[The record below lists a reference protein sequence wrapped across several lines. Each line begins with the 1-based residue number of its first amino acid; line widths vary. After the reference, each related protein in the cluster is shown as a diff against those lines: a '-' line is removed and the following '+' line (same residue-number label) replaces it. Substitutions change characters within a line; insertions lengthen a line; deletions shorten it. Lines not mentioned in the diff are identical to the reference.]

1 MTVSTSKNMVLSQT
15 LKLVRQRR
23 GLKASE
29 VARRMGLPLRTYSLF
44 ESGRTRLDVE
54 RIALFAT
61 VTDSDAHA
69 ILTAVAIGAPHF
81 AARCMDNKLM
91 AILIAGVQRFDER
104 LGDDLARIEVA
115 RYIAAVR
122 AMFDDLQASLARQ
135 DQDLAAWLQK
145 PGPDRPEN
153 A

>member
-44 ESGRTRLDVE
+44 ESGRTRLDVD
-54 RIALFAT
+54 RIALFAS

-69 ILTAVAIGAPHF
+69 ILTAVAISAPHF

-104 LGDDLARIEVA
+104 LGDDVARIEVA
-115 RYIAAVR
+115 RHIAAVR
-122 AMFDDLQASLARQ
+122 AMFDDLEASLARQ
-135 DQDLAAWLQK
+135 DQDLAAWLKK
-145 PGPDRPEN
+145 PPPERPEN